1 MTYTTIEEYRAAYPD
16 LPSMGRK
23 DLLKAFN
30 EMLRIFNEIDTRANT
45 IEKVK
50 ANISNVTQEVNKIRY
65 GFSKHEKTV
74 IAVMYAVIAIMLWI
88 ELEFFI
94 GALVLSGMVMVVF
107 SFCVK
112 VKNSISPAK
121 SQAALAEMYRV
132 QKLVPLEQQLQA
144 LKNELNVYLC
154 SGEVQWLK
162 EALNNKY
169 LNKNIIKML
178 IEFVDSGRADSL
190 KEALNLYEEV
200 AHRERMETMQSSIL
214 AASQLS
220 AENTAITAQATA
232 LTAYSAAR
240 SANANEQ
247 AASDINRIRRSIR

>member
-1 MTYTTIEEYRAAYPD
+1 MAYATIDEYRAAYPE
-16 LPSMGRK
+16 LPSLGRK
-23 DLLKAFN
+23 DLLNALN
-30 EMLRIFNEIDTRANT
+30 EMLRILYEIDTRANA
-45 IEKVK
+45 IEQVK
-50 ANISNVTQEVNKIRY
+50 AKINSVIQEVNKIRY

-74 IAVMYAVIAIMLWI
+74 IAVMYAALVLLLWI
-88 ELEFFI
+88 PFHFFI
-94 GALVLSGMVMVVF
+94 GSLVISGMVMVVF
-107 SFCVK
+107 AFCVK
-112 VKNSISPAK
+112 IKNSISPAK
-121 SQAALAEMYRV
+121 SQASLAEMYRV
-132 QKLVPLEQQLQA
+132 QNLVPLEQKLQT
-144 LKNELNVYLC
+144 LKNELNVYLY

-178 IEFVDSGRADSL
+178 IEFVDAGRADNL

-247 AASDINRIRRSIR
+247 AAKDINRIRRSLW